1 MNDTRQR
8 ILDTA
13 LRLFSQRGFSAVSIR
28 DICAEVHIKESSVY
42 YHFKNKR
49 AIFDELLILFGQR
62 AERMMGQLERAVD
75 GQPEANGNTLYHRT
89 CEVFFDDYLM
99 DSFCNSVLRL
109 LLIEQH
115 SSAEAGQ
122 VLDRWMFEVP
132 LSFQSSVFSALISRG
147 LLRDFDSEYLAVRFY
162 APIYMFAQRW
172 LFSGA
177 LTQERKSAFRDAAY
191 RHVAAFFMEVGAIK

>member
-13 LRLFSQRGFSAVSIR
+13 LLLFSQRGFSAVSIR

-49 AIFDELLILFGQR
+49 AIFDELLLLFEQR
-62 AERMMGQLERAVD
+62 AERMMGQLERAVG
-75 GQPEANGNTLYHRT
+75 GQPEANGDTLYCRT
-89 CEVFFDDYLM
+89 CEVFFEDYLM
-99 DSFCNSVLRL
+99 DGFCNSVLRL

-115 SSAEAGQ
+115 GSAEAGQ

-132 LSFQSSVFSALISRG
+132 LSFQSSVFSSLISQG
-147 LLRDFDSEYLAVRFY
+147 LLRDTDSGYLAVRFY

-172 LFSGA
+172 LFTGE
-177 LTQERKSAFRDAAY
+177 LTPERKRAFRDAAY
-191 RHVAAFFMEVGAIK
+191 RHVEAFFMEMGAIK